1 MWRKG
6 PTDKPRLC
14 NPCGVQYMTKK
25 TLDGYMPGQKR
36 GELPSSVLMPRPRR
50 AISRRAAC
58 PRRIDGIV
66 FVGACPPRNGGP
78 TRLTRTV
85 ARAFAP
91 QGSRLPG
98 DPPERK
104 PKIHARPVKR
114 KVVTPELQT
123 TPVKATARDP
133 VQR

>member
-36 GELPSSVLMPRPRR
+36 
-50 AISRRAAC
+50 
-58 PRRIDGIV
+58 
-66 FVGACPPRNGGP
+66 
-78 TRLTRTV
+78 
-85 ARAFAP
+85 
-91 QGSRLPG
+91 GSRLPG

-133 VQR
+133 VQRKPSDDQLPIFFGGSSRVRAHGLSARAMFDDSKDQRARC